1 MFLSSM
7 YDSNS
12 FSFGFGGSASAR
24 CAAIEAELCY
34 LPNFSGHEIVVYA
47 EGRCVVIT
55 GYVEREID
63 FYRALNIAHDIAG
76 ADKVVFRV
84 SLGTTASA

>member
-1 MFLSSM
+1 MFLNSV

-12 FSFGFGGSASAR
+12 FSFGLGGSASAR

-34 LPNFSGHEIVVYA
+34 LPNFPGREITVQS
-47 EGRCVVIT
+47 EGRCVLIT
-55 GYVEREID
+55 GYVETEID

-76 ADKVVFRV
+76 ADKVIFRV
-84 SLGTTASA
+84 SMAHKATA